1 MMVQRARN
9 VLAYGTVPIIIYI
22 DAIDLVRKVTIYC
35 LPFFVL
41 NVEKMIFLVISVL
54 SVLLYLKV
62 SVYNFTA

>member
-22 DAIDLVRKVTIYC
+22 DAIDLVRKVTLLI
-35 LPFFVL
+35 FFHF
-41 NVEKMIFLVISVL
+41 NVEKMIFLVTSVL